1 MRDLIDDIFTNTSL
15 ELSSTVVNELIKQSQ
30 PAKLVSVETI
40 KHEDYPD
47 DDIID
52 CKIDEYTIGSY
63 ANRVFFILNTET
75 SVALTYKIISE
86 AELEVVAEYIRLIT
100 SSPAKFDITFIG
112 GRNWSMLTILSYFP
126 LFRHG
131 IGLIKHV
138 ENLPADAELTML
150 GRDISLY
157 PLKDNGKLY
166 GLRIYVSR
174 LEGYRVIELIGSD
187 LAKQIP
193 KVETISKDTHLIEIN
208 PNDPLLQYHKE
219 IDIRWIAAARGW
231 GCAEVTNGYL
241 LLIKTA

>member
-30 PAKLVSVETI
+30 PAKLTSVGTL
-40 KHEDYPD
+40 KPEDYPEPD
-47 DDIID
+47 TID
-52 CKIDEYTIGSY
+52 YMIDEYAIGSY

-75 SVALTYKIISE
+75 SIVLTYMIVSE
-86 AELEVVAEYIRLIT
+86 AELEVVADRIRLIA

-112 GRNWSMLTILSYFP
+112 RSWSMLTLISYFP
-126 LFRHG
+126 LFRHA

-138 ENLPADAELTML
+138 ENLPADAELTLL
-150 GRDISLY
+150 GKDISLY

-166 GLRIYVSR
+166 GLRIYVSW
-174 LEGYRVIELIGSD
+174 LEGYRVIELIASD

-193 KVETISKDTHLIEIN
+193 EVETISKATHLVEIN
-208 PNDPLLQYHKE
+208 LGDPLLRYHEE
-219 IDIRWIAAARGW
+219 ISIRGIAAARGW

>member
-1 MRDLIDDIFTNTSL
+1 MKELIDDIFTNTSL

-30 PAKLVSVETI
+30 PAKLVSVGTI
-40 KHEDYPD
+40 KPEDYPD
-47 DDIID
+47 TDTMD
-52 CKIDEYTIGSY
+52 CMIDEYAIGIY
-63 ANRVFFILNTET
+63 ANRVFFVLNTET
-75 SVALTYKIISE
+75 SVVLTYMIISE
-86 AELEVVAEYIRLIT
+86 AELEVVADRIRLIA

-112 GRNWSMLTILSYFP
+112 RSWSMLTLLSYFP

-138 ENLPADAELTML
+138 ENLPADAELTLL

-166 GLRIYVSR
+166 GLRIYVSC
-174 LEGYRVIELIGSD
+174 LEGYRVIELIASD

-193 KVETISKDTHLIEIN
+193 EVETISKATHLVEIN
-208 PNDPLLQYHKE
+208 PDDPLLQHHKE
-219 IDIRWIAAARGW
+219 IDIRHIAAARGW
-231 GCAEVTNGYL
+231 GCAEITNGYL